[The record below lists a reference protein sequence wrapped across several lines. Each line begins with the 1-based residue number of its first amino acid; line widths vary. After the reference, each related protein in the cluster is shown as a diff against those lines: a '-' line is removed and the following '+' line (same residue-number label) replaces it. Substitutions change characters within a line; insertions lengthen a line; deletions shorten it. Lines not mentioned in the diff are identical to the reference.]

1 MNYLGSPRA
10 KRKSGMSQ
18 TTFTPVVPWF
28 TIAGLSSLAMS
39 VYATKIA
46 TIDLK
51 DLLNEMR

>member
-1 MNYLGSPRA
+1 MNYIGSPRA

-39 VYATKIA
+39 DYATKFA

>member
-1 MNYLGSPRA
+1 MNYIGSPRV

-28 TIAGLSSLAMS
+28 TIAGLLSLAMS
-39 VYATKIA
+39 DYATKFA

-51 DLLNEMR
+51 ALLNERL